1 MVAEH
6 TRLEVEMKP
15 FATAWAITAPT
26 DLDADLQGIYDKL
39 NDLSGVEF
47 DKEYM
52 NAMAKDHNQAL

>member
-26 DLDADLQGIYDKL
+26 DLDADLQAIYDKL

-47 DKEYM
+47 DKEY
-52 NAMAKDHNQAL
+52 QAL